1 MEFTELTSEEFEN
14 FAKKHEQASFYQTL
28 NWGNLKRE
36 NGWLSH
42 LVGIKKDGNIIAGS
56 LILSKDIKFGKKMFY
71 APRGFLLDYNNYELL
86 KFFTNKIKEY
96 AKRRGAIFIKI
107 DPYISYQ
114 ERGLDGKIVEN
125 GKNNKQAY
133 NNLIKLGYKHFG
145 FNLMQETLQPRW
157 IFITPSK
164 NTTVEEVMKNM
175 DAKTRQILRKNER
188 NKIKVREIGYDELN
202 KFKDIMA
209 HTGERREFIDR
220 PLSYYQEMYKHLHDN
235 GILKIMIAELDT
247 NALIEEYQNE
257 IDNLKKEK
265 IDRENKYNQDP
276 SKMNEQKYL
285 EKQKHCDNEIKR
297 ITKTQSHIKDLKLK
311 HGDIITLGGILFL
324 IYGNEVLSLVGG
336 SYKDFMEFQSAY
348 TVHFAGLKYAIENN
362 YERYNFYGI
371 TGIFDEKNP
380 LFGLYSFKRDFGG
393 KVVELI
399 GEFDLVIDK
408 PMYIIYN
415 IAFKTYKKLKNI
427 KNHIKN

>member
-1 MEFTELTSEEFEN
+1 MEFTELTSEEFVQFTKN
-14 FAKKHEQASFYQTL
+14 HEQASFYQTL

-42 LVGIKKDGNIIAGS
+42 LVGVKKDGQVVAAS
-56 LILSKDIKFGKKMFY
+56 LVLSKEIKFGKKMFY
-71 APRGFLLDYNNYELL
+71 APRGFILDYNDYDLL
-86 KFFTNKIKEY
+86 KFFTRNIKEY

-114 ERGLDGKIVEN
+114 ERDLEGKIVEN
-125 GKNNKQAY
+125 GKNNKKAY

-145 FNLMQETLQPRW
+145 FNLMQESLQPRW

-164 NTTVEEVMKNM
+164 NTTVEEAMKNM

-188 NKIKVREIGYDELN
+188 NKIKVREIEYNELN

-220 PLSYYQEMYKHLHDN
+220 PLSYYQEMYKHLHDD
-235 GILKIMIAELDT
+235 GILKILIAELDT
-247 NALIEEYQNE
+247 NELIAEYQSE
-257 IDNLKKEK
+257 IDSLKKEK
-265 IDRENKYNQDP
+265 EDRANKYNQDP
-276 SKMNEQKYL
+276 SKMNEQKYR
-285 EKQKHCDNEIKR
+285 EKQAHCDKEIER
-297 ITKTQSHIKDLKLK
+297 ITKTQNHIRDLKLK
-311 HGDIITLGGILFL
+311 YGNVLTLGGILFL

-336 SYKDFMEFQSAY
+336 SYKEFMEFQSAY

-362 YERYNFYGI
+362 YDRYNFYGI
-371 TGIFDEKNP
+371 TGIFDPENP

-408 PMYIIYN
+408 PMYSLYK

-427 KNHIKN
+427 KNHIRN